1 MSEASRNFHTFS
13 PFLIRPIKK
22 KETDSSRNT
31 VSSYKAT
38 TSYNLDNRVTND
50 IPWKR
55 NIGAKF
61 HSRTRILGR
70 HIQVVV
76 CPSCLHVYVKHASS
90 FTADGC
96 RCKHGIIAIR
106 YYLSAGR
113 NTVWGSSIGG
123 RRYQG
128 EGEGEGRSWRRLGES
143 IFGSV
148 LRMCA
153 SMCGSA
159 LVVERNPPK
168 PPHTR

>member
-1 MSEASRNFHTFS
+1 M
-13 PFLIRPIKK
+13 
-22 KETDSSRNT
+22 
-31 VSSYKAT
+31 
-38 TSYNLDNRVTND
+38 
-50 IPWKR
+50 
-55 NIGAKF
+55 
-61 HSRTRILGR
+61 
-70 HIQVVV
+70 
-76 CPSCLHVYVKHASS
+76 
-90 FTADGC
+90 
-96 RCKHGIIAIR
+96 
-106 YYLSAGR
+106 
-113 NTVWGSSIGG
+113 WGSSIGG